1 MSLSSGCVS
10 FMKGTICKNY
20 RGPEILVFVFGDP
33 RPLLL
38 RQVGDGDEASVRSV
52 EMRHLWSHGGEIA
65 MRRWVG
71 VCFGVGWY
79 KLMKKSQTTTWDV

>member
-10 FMKGTICKNY
+10 FMKGTIRKNY

-52 EMRHLWSHGGEIA
+52 EMRHLWRHGGEIA
-65 MRRWVG
+65 MGWG
-71 VCFGVGWY
+71 VFWGGVVL
-79 KLMKKSQTTTWDV
+79 LMKKNKQPPGMCKTL